1 MSASV
6 EALAFAGVDCN
17 QVTIGFDSLE
27 DDYIP
32 PYLLA
37 KNYENYSMSEE
48 KGFFFASDAQWESG
62 SSFDQQ
68 SHDLRKIKVW

>member
-1 MSASV
+1 MKNNEMSASV

-48 KGFFFASDAQWESG
+48 KGFFFASDAQ
-62 SSFDQQ
+62 
-68 SHDLRKIKVW
+68 